1 MGSDLLKTIKN
12 QRVFG
17 FGNSAAAES
26 IVEILVLNI
35 IRTRARCFEYLSD
48 SLVLSSRASSSL
60 KLLLI
65 MTTSCWVL
73 VYLKVTSKIFIIFKP
88 CEICQTRKKKDN
100 LTQF

>member
-26 IVEILVLNI
+26 IVEIVVLDI
-35 IRTRARCFEYLSD
+35 IRTRARYVLSTCVAH
-48 SLVLSSRASSSL
+48 LLSSRASSSL

-65 MTTSCWVL
+65 MTTSCWEL
-73 VYLKVTSKIFIIFKP
+73 VYLKVTSKIFERSNGSCII
-88 CEICQTRKKKDN
+88 IQSS
-100 LTQF
+100 